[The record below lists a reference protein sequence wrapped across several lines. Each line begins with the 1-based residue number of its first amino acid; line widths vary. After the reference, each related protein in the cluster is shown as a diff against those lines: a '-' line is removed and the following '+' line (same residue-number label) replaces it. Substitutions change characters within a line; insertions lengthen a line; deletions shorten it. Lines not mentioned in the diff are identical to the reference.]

1 MCPKCK
7 HNNARQVINNWRTK
21 QVSMPARGATNR
33 SNAEAVSTPKIKPRG
48 DSDANLI
55 QFPAA
60 SPTAAATIPETTQT
74 DIGDWRAQVKEKV
87 RQARLKRQT
96 DDQDIERS
104 ARKDLEQNPI
114 VQAALNRIKWTT
126 PTQAV
131 KPSYSAGRGAAAL
144 AEALDPFPEA
154 ETFVDPQ
161 PASKPVAP
169 PIPPPRVKTNPFSYT
184 TNRVQRTEPGVEP
197 QRQVVTKSPA
207 AFTRPES
214 KHVIPPAAKTA
225 PKPEP
230 KPDLISY
237 ADVAAP
243 KVAPPPSLTPPLAPP
258 PVLPPTVLPEV
269 KPAPAIDEKIETI
282 EQAPAARE
290 VENRIETAR
299 TVVKS
304 ESNGT
309 QVIEI
314 PSIISHIYEL
324 VSAPA
329 TLWVRTL
336 AAGCDLEILAMAF
349 LPIFAAYATLNT
361 SLGSEALFILGV
373 LLSALVFV
381 YQAVCLQVA
390 ERTFGMALLNLKLIN
405 TSDENMPITRQQKM
419 LRAWGATLAF
429 LCPPLNLIIMK
440 ANSRGL
446 SLPDLISGTSPIEGK

>member
-1 MCPKCK
+1 M
-7 HNNARQVINNWRTK
+7 NNWRSK
-21 QVSMPARGATNR
+21 QVSLPARGATAR
-33 SNAEAVSTPKIKPRG
+33 AKEEAIATPKIKPRG

-60 SPTAAATIPETTQT
+60 SATSTATVNEDSQIDVT
-74 DIGDWRAQVKEKV
+74 DWRAQVKEKV
-87 RQARLKRQT
+87 RQARQKRQT
-96 DDQDIERS
+96 DELDFDRN
-104 ARKDLEQNPI
+104 AGKDLEQNPI
-114 VQAALNRIKWTT
+114 VQAALNRIKWAT
-126 PTQAV
+126 PTQTV
-131 KPSYSAGRGAAAL
+131 KPSYAAGRGAAAL

-154 ETFVDPQ
+154 DTLVDPQ
-161 PASKPVAP
+161 PASRPVAP
-169 PIPPPRVKTNPFSYT
+169 AIPPPRVKTNPFSYT
-184 TNRVQRTEPGVEP
+184 TNRVQRSEPKVEP
-197 QRQVVTKSPA
+197 PRQVKTNPPVAYTK
-207 AFTRPES
+207 PES
-214 KHVIPPAAKTA
+214 KAFIPPAAKVA
-225 PKPEP
+225 PIPEP
-230 KPDLISY
+230 KPDLLSY
-237 ADVAAP
+237 ADVATSKA
-243 KVAPPPSLTPPLAPP
+243 APPPSLTPPLAPP
-258 PVLPPTVLPEV
+258 LAPPPVLPPTVAPEV
-269 KPAPAIDEKIETI
+269 KPAPGPAPGIDEKIEII
-282 EQAPAARE
+282 EKSPAVRE
-290 VENRIETAR
+290 VEKRIETAR
-299 TVVKS
+299 TAVKS
-304 ESNGT
+304 ESRGT

-324 VSAPA
+324 VPAPA
-329 TLWVRTL
+329 TLWVRSL

>member
-1 MCPKCK
+1 M
-7 HNNARQVINNWRTK
+7 NNWRSK
-21 QVSMPARGATNR
+21 QVSLPARGATAR
-33 SNAEAVSTPKIKPRG
+33 AKEEAIATPKIKPRG

-60 SPTAAATIPETTQT
+60 SSASAVAIDETSPSDVT
-74 DIGDWRAQVKEKV
+74 DWRAQVKEKV
-87 RQARLKRQT
+87 RQARQKRHS
-96 DDQDIERS
+96 DEPDIERN

-114 VQAALNRIKWTT
+114 VQAALNRIKWAT
-126 PTQAV
+126 PTQTV
-131 KPSYSAGRGAAAL
+131 KPSYAAGRGAAAL

-154 ETFVDPQ
+154 DTFVDPQ
-161 PASKPVAP
+161 PASRPVAP
-169 PIPPPRVKTNPFSYT
+169 AIPPPRIKTNPFSYT
-184 TNRVQRTEPGVEP
+184 TNRVQRPEPKVEP
-197 QRQVVTKSPA
+197 QRQVVTKSPT
-207 AFTRPES
+207 AFTKPES
-214 KHVIPPAAKTA
+214 KTVIPPVAKAA
-225 PKPEP
+225 PIPEP
-230 KPDLISY
+230 KPDLLSY
-237 ADVAAP
+237 ADVATP
-243 KVAPPPSLTPPLAPP
+243 KATPQPSLTPPLAPL
-258 PVLPPTVLPEV
+258 PVLPPTVAPEV
-269 KPAPAIDEKIETI
+269 KPAPRIDEKIEII
-282 EQAPAARE
+282 EQSPAARE
-290 VENRIETAR
+290 VEKRIETAR
-299 TVVKS
+299 TAVKS
-304 ESNGT
+304 ESKGT

-324 VSAPA
+324 VPAPA
-329 TLWVRTL
+329 TLWVRSL

>member
-1 MCPKCK
+1 M
-7 HNNARQVINNWRTK
+7 NNWRSK
-21 QVSMPARGATNR
+21 QVSLPARGATAR
-33 SNAEAVSTPKIKPRG
+33 AKEEAIATPKIKPRG

-55 QFPAA
+55 HFPAA
-60 SPTAAATIPETTQT
+60 SATSTATIDETSPADVT
-74 DIGDWRAQVKEKV
+74 DWRAQVKEKV
-87 RQARLKRQT
+87 RQARQKRHS
-96 DDQDIERS
+96 DEPDIERN

-114 VQAALNRIKWTT
+114 VQAALNRIKWAT
-126 PTQAV
+126 PTQTV
-131 KPSYSAGRGAAAL
+131 KPSYAAGRGAAAL

-154 ETFVDPQ
+154 DTFVDPQ
-161 PASKPVAP
+161 PASRPVAP
-169 PIPPPRVKTNPFSYT
+169 AIPPPRIKTNPFSYT
-184 TNRVQRTEPGVEP
+184 TNRVHRTEPKVEP
-197 QRQVVTKSPA
+197 PRQVKTNPPVAYTK
-207 AFTRPES
+207 PES
-214 KHVIPPAAKTA
+214 KPVIPPAAKAA
-225 PKPEP
+225 PVHEP
-230 KPDLISY
+230 KPDLLSY
-237 ADVAAP
+237 ADVATP
-243 KVAPPPSLTPPLAPP
+243 KATPPPSLTPPLAPL
-258 PVLPPTVLPEV
+258 PVLPPTVAPEV
-269 KPAPAIDEKIETI
+269 KQAPGPAPGPAPGIDEKIEVI
-282 EQAPAARE
+282 EQSPAARE
-290 VENRIETAR
+290 VEKRIETAR

-304 ESNGT
+304 ESKGT

-324 VSAPA
+324 VPAPA
-329 TLWVRTL
+329 TLWVRSL

-390 ERTFGMALLNLKLIN
+390 DRTFGMALLNLKLIN

-440 ANSRGL
+440 ANNRGL